1 MQEKH
6 KTTLIIAAVAIAVVL
21 ILYGCFTFVSNDEGF
36 MIHSFPTPGDV
47 TIKQITDEDLARHPA
62 LKHSLET
69 LDPIF
74 VTTNP
79 FALIRFGDQCVNKSE
94 SIMIQNEFGVMYW
107 EDGASKPSYRR
118 LLWNDTY
125 YELQGYIT

>member
-1 MQEKH
+1 MK
-6 KTTLIIAAVAIAVVL
+6 KIFIVITGVIIVALAILAAGI
-21 ILYGCFTFVSNDEGF
+21 TFASVDEGF
-36 MIHSFPTPGDV
+36 MIRSFPTPGDV
-47 TIKQITDEDLARHPA
+47 TIKEITDEDLARHPA

-79 FALIRFGDQCVNKSE
+79 FALIRYGDQCVNKSE
-94 SIMIQNEFGVMYW
+94 SITIQNEFAVMYW
-107 EDGASKPSYRR
+107 ENGASKPSYRC